1 MLLAPCEEK
10 PFMETPTLHD
20 FVLNLLT
27 DPDARTAFEIDPE
40 GVLDGAGLGDI
51 TEADV
56 QDVIPLVMDYA
67 PINGLTGLVG
77 AEEPVLGGFDGDV
90 TGAVRQLQ
98 DITQLAVAGHGHG
111 SDFTVNAT
119 AAAGVTV
126 TTGGLPLGSGALPV
140 LGGWDGGHAGGP
152 GLFLLDDP
160 AGTLDAVD
168 PVLGSVDPVL
178 GSVDPVLGSVDPVLD
193 GVHPV
198 LGATDPILGTV
209 DPVLGGAY
217 GAVDVTLGTV
227 TGLEPVAG
235 TADSLG
241 LGGLTGTGTDAHT
254 LLDPVTGTV
263 THTVDSTVTGV
274 SGSVLSGHGDS
285 PLGGLLGGDSAPA
298 DHGQDSGGLLGHL
311 H

>member
-1 MLLAPCEEK
+1 
-10 PFMETPTLHD
+10 METPTLHD

-27 DPDARTAFEIDPE
+27 DADARTAFELDPE
-40 GVLDGAGLGDI
+40 GVLVDAGLGDI

-56 QDVIPLVMDYA
+56 QEVIPLVMDYV
-67 PINGLTGLVG
+67 PISGLTGLVG
-77 AEEPVLGGFDGDV
+77 ADEPVLGGFDGDV

-98 DITQLAVAGHGHG
+98 DITQIAVAGHSHG

-126 TTGGLPLGSGALPV
+126 NAGGLPLGPGALPV
-140 LGGWDGGHAGGP
+140 LGGWDGGQGGLP
-152 GLFLLDDP
+152 GLSLLDDP
-160 AGTLDAVD
+160 AGTLDAVH

-178 GSVDPVLGSVDPVLD
+178 GSVDPVLGTVDPVLGTVDPVLD
-193 GVHPV
+193 SVDPV
-198 LGATDPILGTV
+198 LGATDPILGSV

-227 TGLEPVAG
+227 TGLDPVAG
-235 TADSLG
+235 TVDSLG

-274 SGSVLSGHGDS
+274 SGSTLSGHGDS
-285 PLGGLLGGDSAPA
+285 LLGGLLGGDSAPA
-298 DHGQDSGGLLGHL
+298 DADHDSGGLLGHL